1 MGFNAFNDLQ
11 FEEADTC
18 ILFQYADFSFCD
30 PRYDHGMSGQD
41 IQRNNAY
48 FAPLNQKWKTYLY
61 TYSALSM
68 IRFLSGKA
76 DQVLLS
82 ISIALVVSII

>member
-30 PRYDHGMSGQD
+30 PRYDHGCQ
-41 IQRNNAY
+41 A
-48 FAPLNQKWKTYLY
+48 KTFNEIML
-61 TYSALSM
+61 
-68 IRFLSGKA
+68 I
-76 DQVLLS
+76 LL
-82 ISIALVVSII
+82 L